1 MDSLV
6 IASRLALMEETIRE
20 QITMIASLSVQLE
33 ELRRTL
39 VTDNEQQEHVEEEQV
54 EEVEEVANRETRN
67 ELIQD
72 ILQLTQELDWTMYS
86 KGTYL
91 WFCKGD
97 QTVPLTVEVHS
108 NDSKTKH
115 GYLTTYTRSWCKD
128 SGIAY
133 TTYQTNVEK
142 LQWVPYTVDGTSK
155 KSQRKRLDPMAL
167 STSDIKSILIQF
179 ETIHL

>member
-6 IASRLALMEETIRE
+6 FASRLALMEETIKE
-20 QITMIASLSVQLE
+20 QSTMIESLSVQLE
-33 ELRRTL
+33 GLRRGL
-39 VTDNEQQEHVEEEQV
+39 VTDIGKEVEEP
-54 EEVEEVANRETRN
+54 VEEVAKRETRN